1 MKKVFTYLIKIIVL
15 IFFILTGSLAA
26 YLAYWSFNEIFL
38 RGEVFNISFG
48 PEGKWILPS
57 FLTYIFPFILIYVTY
72 TAWKD
77 VWSQIKE
84 FSKIH
89 PTQDDIDKAR
99 LIIKE
104 HEKIKEYGQKIN
116 EKTRNI
122 NK

>member
-1 MKKVFTYLIKIIVL
+1 MKKVFAYLIKIIVL

-116 EKTRNI
+116 EKTRNR

>member
-1 MKKVFTYLIKIIVL
+1 MKKVSTYLIKIIFL
-15 IFFILTGSLAA
+15 IFMIFIGSLAA
-26 YLAYWSFNEIFL
+26 FLSYWSFDKIFVGGEI
-38 RGEVFNISFG
+38 FNISFG

-116 EKTRNI
+116 EKTRNR

>member
-116 EKTRNI
+116 EKTRNR